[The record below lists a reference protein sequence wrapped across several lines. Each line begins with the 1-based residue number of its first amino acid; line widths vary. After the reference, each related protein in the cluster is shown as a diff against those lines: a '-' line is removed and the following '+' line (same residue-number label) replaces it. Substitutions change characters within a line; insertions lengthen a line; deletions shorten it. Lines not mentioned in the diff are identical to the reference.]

1 MKIVCDDRIPF
12 IRGVFEP
19 WAEVVYLPGTATGP
33 EQVRD
38 ADALVTRTR
47 TRCDAA
53 LLEGSRVRVIAT
65 ATIGFDH
72 IDTAWCDARGIVWKN
87 APGCNAAS
95 VEQYAASVFA
105 VLLRRRRLD
114 PRGLTLGVVGVGNVG
129 SRVARIGSLL
139 GMKVLQCDPPRARRE
154 GSRGFVGLD
163 ELLDGSDIVSLHVP
177 LSTQGEDATWHLIDA
192 ARLGRMRPGQLLL
205 NTSRGP
211 VVDNSALRDALKAH
225 AIGGAV
231 LDVWEGEPAIDRELL
246 GLLDIATPHIAG
258 YGADGKARGTAAAVH
273 AVAAVLGLPLEN
285 WKPESLPAPPQTS
298 VFRLDGAGRQPWDL
312 LCDAVLHSYDVREDD
327 SRLRGDPGLF
337 ERLRGDYPVR
347 REFPAFTAVLSGAGP
362 EAAGLLKEAG
372 FNVTEAH

>member
-19 WAEVVYLPGTATGP
+19 WAEVVYLPGAATGP

-87 APGCNAAS
+87 APGCNAGS

-139 GMKVLQCDPPRARRE
+139 GMKVLQCDPPRAR
-154 GSRGFVGLD
+154 GFVGLD

-192 ARLGRMRPGQLLL
+192 AKLSRMRPGQLLL

-211 VVDNSALRDALKAH
+211 VADNSALRDALKAH

-273 AVAAVLGLPLEN
+273 AVASVLGLPLEN
-285 WKPESLPAPPQTS
+285 WEPESLPEPPQTS
-298 VFRLDGAGRQPWDL
+298 VFRLDGAGRQPWEL
-312 LCDAVLHSYDVREDD
+312 LCDAVMHSYDVRKDD